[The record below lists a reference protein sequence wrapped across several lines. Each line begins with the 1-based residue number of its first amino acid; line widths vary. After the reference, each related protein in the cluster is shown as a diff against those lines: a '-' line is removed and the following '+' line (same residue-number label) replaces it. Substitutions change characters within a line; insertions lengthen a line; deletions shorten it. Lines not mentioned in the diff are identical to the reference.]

1 MIYLLM
7 NSMLPFYKNL
17 TVSYDNKLVD
27 SIFPDPKTIKII
39 SKNEALKFK
48 VIFKKDP
55 LESAKQI

>member
-1 MIYLLM
+1 M